1 MTGAFMRNILT
12 LLFLTFA
19 LSAGAESKAVLNL
32 RWASTGSHCV
42 EGGGESLEFQDKA
55 FEYSVWRGERAYA
68 QAVVSSSDDLSEVS
82 LSVSDLRNGKKSIPA
97 ENITLQFVSFVTSDL
112 LDTTRF
118 SQCGYREDK
127 TKWGEV
133 QVADILDINEY
144 AGVPAGRMQPVG
156 SLCLSLKMRSQ
167 ANIPAN

>member
-1 MTGAFMRNILT
+1 MIGAFMRNILT

-68 QAVVSSSDDLSEVS
+68 QAVVSSSVDLSEVS
-82 LSVSDLRNGKKSIPA
+82 LSVSDLRNGKKIHSGGEHHA
-97 ENITLQFVSFVTSDL
+97 SV
-112 LDTTRF
+112 
-118 SQCGYREDK
+118 REF
-127 TKWGEV
+127 
-133 QVADILDINEY
+133 
-144 AGVPAGRMQPVG
+144 
-156 SLCLSLKMRSQ
+156 CHF
-167 ANIPAN
+167 

>member
-1 MTGAFMRNILT
+1 MDMRKILILFFMLASLNVD
-12 LLFLTFA
+12 A
-19 LSAGAESKAVLNL
+19 AKKPVMNL

-42 EGGGESLEFQDKA
+42 EGGSESLEFQDKA

-68 QAVVSSSDDLSEVS
+68 QAVVSSSELLSDVS
-82 LSVSDLRNGKKSIPA
+82 LTVSDLRNGKNIIPA

-133 QVADILDINEY
+133 RVADILDINEIFRQTD
-144 AGVPAGRMQPVG
+144 GVRQ
-156 SLCLSLKMRSQ
+156 
-167 ANIPAN
+167 